1 MNKFLIPL
9 IIAISY
15 AQAAALPPM
24 KLTNLKNE
32 LVTVVWKENKKLTAV
47 IFLSA
52 LCPCSHSHLSY
63 LTKLKEQHPE
73 VDFLALHSN
82 RDEDSKTVEDY
93 FSKNPL
99 NFPLLKDDKSTW
111 ANRLK
116 AYRTPHAYI
125 ISSKGEILYQG
136 GVSNSTEVEN
146 AKEFYLADALNALKQ
161 NQSLKKSQ
169 TRVLGCPIAR
179 D

>member
-1 MNKFLIPL
+1 MYKFLL
-9 IIAISY
+9 LLTVAISH
-15 AQAAALPPM
+15 AQASALPPI
-24 KLTNLKNE
+24 KLSNLQNE
-32 LVTVVWKENKKLTAV
+32 PVTVEWGKNKKLTV
-47 IFLSA
+47 LIFLSA
-52 LCPCSHSHLSY
+52 LCPCSHSHLSH
-63 LTKLKEQHPE
+63 LLRIKEQYPE

-146 AKEFYLADALNALKQ
+146 AKEFYLADALNALAQ
-161 NQSLKKSQ
+161 NRVLKKSQ

>member
-1 MNKFLIPL
+1 MYKLLLTFV
-9 IIAISY
+9 IAISH
-15 AQAAALPPM
+15 AQASALPAI

-32 LVTVVWKENKKLTAV
+32 LVTVEWKDKKKLTAL

-52 LCPCSHSHLSY
+52 LCPCSHSHLSH

-73 VDFLALHSN
+73 VDFLAIHSN
-82 RDEDSKTVEDY
+82 RDEDTKTVEDY
-93 FSKNPL
+93 FAKNPL
-99 NFPLLKDDKSTW
+99 NFTLLKDDKSAW

-125 ISSKGEILYQG
+125 ISAQGEILYQG

>member
-1 MNKFLIPL
+1 MEWGKD
-9 IIAISY
+9 
-15 AQAAALPPM
+15 
-24 KLTNLKNE
+24 
-32 LVTVVWKENKKLTAV
+32 KKLTALV
-47 IFLSA
+47 FLSA
-52 LCPCSHSHLSY
+52 LCPCSHSHLAY

-73 VDFLALHSN
+73 VEFLAIHSN
-82 RDEDSKTVEDY
+82 RDEDHKTVEEY

-99 NFPLLKDDKSTW
+99 NFTLLKDDKSDW

-116 AYRTPHAYI
+116 AFRTPHAYI
-125 ISSKGEILYQG
+125 ISAQGEILYQG
-136 GVSNSTEVEN
+136 GVSDSTEVEN